1 MIDSINS
8 QHWPVGKKLVLVD
21 FETTGFQMEG
31 ADRVVELAFICI
43 QDGQIIASDQQLIN
57 PRRTIPIHL
66 TEEVHGIS
74 NEMVSDSPY
83 FPEASEFL
91 LEHLEDSI
99 FIAHNA
105 SFDLRCLL
113 TECLRHNI
121 TLPSFHSVDT
131 LKLSKQCISDVP
143 NYKLA
148 TLANSLGL
156 DVSSAHRAMADVSM
170 MVGILDH
177 IFLSTNFNAT
187 ENLINI
193 GGVRLPNVELIP
205 DTSEIVVL
213 GQVMSVGSNYLLF
226 YLDAKGATSER
237 EITVQRIFGNST
249 TQWIEAYCHLRN
261 EMRSFNSQRI
271 NSIISID

>member
-1 MIDSINS
+1 
-8 QHWPVGKKLVLVD
+8 
-21 FETTGFQMEG
+21 
-31 ADRVVELAFICI
+31 
-43 QDGQIIASDQQLIN
+43 
-57 PRRTIPIHL
+57 
-66 TEEVHGIS
+66 
-74 NEMVSDSPY
+74 
-83 FPEASEFL
+83 
-91 LEHLEDSI
+91 
-99 FIAHNA
+99 
-105 SFDLRCLL
+105 
-113 TECLRHNI
+113 
-121 TLPSFHSVDT
+121 
-131 LKLSKQCISDVP
+131 
-143 NYKLA
+143 
-148 TLANSLGL
+148 
-156 DVSSAHRAMADVSM
+156 MADVSM

-213 GQVMSVGSNYLLF
+213 GQVMTVGSNYLLF
-226 YLDAKGATSER
+226 YLDAKGVTSER